1 MTTMTSSLVRRS
13 LGAFVIGS
21 VLSAT
26 ALSAPASAAETAGHY
41 QVPRLEWTFGG
52 LNGTFDKQQLR
63 RGFKVYQSVC
73 QNCHNLAHLSYRNLT
88 QPGGPELPKE
98 EVEAYAA
105 QKQVADGFN
114 DAGEVNLRPAK
125 LSDLFVGPFKND
137 KEAAAA
143 MNGAVPPDL
152 SLITKARTVEREVEW
167 YAVPFAMLKDVLTQ
181 YQEQGADYVHAL
193 LNGYTEQPATF
204 NLLPGLNYNRVFP
217 GNQIGMPQPLSDGMV
232 DYTDGTPN
240 TLDQQ
245 AKDVTAFLAWA
256 AEPTLADRKKMGLWV
271 LAYLIILAGLLYGS
285 KKLIWR
291 NVKH

>member
-26 ALSAPASAAETAGHY
+26 ALSAPASASETAEHY
-41 QVPRLEWTFGG
+41 QIPRLEWTFGG
-52 LNGTFDKQQLR
+52 LSGYFDKQQLR
-63 RGFKVYQSVC
+63 RGFKVYQTVC

-114 DAGEVNLRPAK
+114 DAGEVNMRPAK
-125 LSDLFVGPFKND
+125 LADLFVGPFKND

-143 MNGAVPPDL
+143 LNGAVPPDL

-167 YAVPFAMLKDVLTQ
+167 YAFPFIMLKDVLTQ

-193 LNGYTEQPATF
+193 LNGYTEPPATF
-204 NLLPGLNYNRVFP
+204 NLLPGLSYNRVFP
-217 GNQIGMPQPLSDGMV
+217 GHQIGMPQPLTDGAV
-232 DYTDGTPN
+232 DYDDGTPT

-245 AKDVTAFLAWA
+245 SKDVTAFLAWA
-256 AEPTLADRKKMGLWV
+256 AEPTLADRKKLGAWV
-271 LAYLIILAGLLYGS
+271 LIYLIILAGLLYAS

>member
-26 ALSAPASAAETAGHY
+26 ALSAPASASETAGHY
-41 QVPRLEWTFGG
+41 QIPRLEWTFGG
-52 LNGTFDKQQLR
+52 LSGYFDKQQLR
-63 RGFKVYQSVC
+63 RGFKVYQTVC
-73 QNCHNLAHLSYRNLT
+73 QTCHNLAHLSYRNLT

-114 DAGEVNLRPAK
+114 DAGEVNMRPAK
-125 LSDLFVGPFKND
+125 LADLFVGPFKND

-143 MNGAVPPDL
+143 LNGAVPPDL

-167 YAVPFAMLKDVLTQ
+167 YAFPFVMLKDVLTQ

-193 LNGYTEQPATF
+193 LNGYMEPPATF
-204 NLLPGLNYNRVFP
+204 NLLPGLSYNRVFP
-217 GNQIGMPQPLSDGMV
+217 GHQIGMPQPLTDGAV
-232 DYTDGTPN
+232 DYDDGTPT

-245 AKDVTAFLAWA
+245 SKDVTAFLAWA
-256 AEPTLADRKKMGLWV
+256 AEPTLADRKKLGAWV
-271 LAYLIILAGLLYGS
+271 LIYLIILAGLLYAS

>member
-26 ALSAPASAAETAGHY
+26 AFSAPASASETAGHY
-41 QVPRLEWTFGG
+41 EVPRLEWTFGG
-52 LNGTFDKQQLR
+52 LSGYFDKQQLR
-63 RGFKVYQSVC
+63 RGFKVYQTVC
-73 QNCHNLAHLSYRNLT
+73 QACHNLAHLSYRNLT

-114 DAGEVNLRPAK
+114 DAGEVNMRPAK
-125 LSDLFVGPFKND
+125 LADLFVGPFKND

-143 MNGAVPPDL
+143 LNGSVPPDL
-152 SLITKARTVEREVEW
+152 SLITKARSIERNIEW
-167 YAVPFAMLKDVLTQ
+167 YAFPFIMLKDILTQ
-181 YQEQGADYVHAL
+181 YQEQGADYTHAL
-193 LNGYTEQPATF
+193 LTGYTDPPADF
-204 NLLPGLNYNRVFP
+204 NLLPGLSYNRVFP
-217 GNQIGMPQPLSDGMV
+217 GHQIGMPQPLSDGMV
-232 DYTDGTPN
+232 EYDDGTPS

-256 AEPTLADRKKMGLWV
+256 AEPSLVERKKLGAWV
-271 LAYLIILAGLLYGS
+271 LIYLIILAGLLYAS